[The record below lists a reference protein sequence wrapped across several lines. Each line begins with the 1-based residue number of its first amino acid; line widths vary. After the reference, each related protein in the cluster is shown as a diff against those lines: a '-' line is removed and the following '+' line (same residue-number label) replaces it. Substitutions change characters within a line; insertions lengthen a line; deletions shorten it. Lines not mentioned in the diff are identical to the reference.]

1 MNMVESFAATIESW
15 HDFYMLAG
23 SAAAT
28 LLGLLFVAVSL
39 HIDILA
45 KARKSAD
52 VSMFALQAFANF
64 LIIISF
70 AFIFMVP
77 GEGSSSMGIVLM
89 SLGLLELWRTATLWR
104 SFEFGDKKE
113 RILDAWQFRLRL
125 LIPNT
130 ICYAALIFISVNLLF
145 GNAGYIG
152 WMIMVIIWL
161 LISASQNAWILMMR
175 LAEIKQEHS
184 AGGES

>member
-1 MNMVESFAATIESW
+1 MVESFAATIESW

-39 HIDILA
+39 HIDILS

-77 GEGSSSMGIVLM
+77 DESPSSMGIPLL
-89 SLGLLELWRTATLWR
+89 SLGLLELLQTARLWR
-104 SFEFGDKKE
+104 SFEFGDRKE
-113 RILDAWQFRLRL
+113 RILDAWQFRWRL

-130 ICYAALIFISVNLLF
+130 ICYSALIFISVKLLF
-145 GNAGYIG
+145 GNANYIG
-152 WMIMVIIWL
+152 WMIMVTIWL
-161 LISASQNAWILMMR
+161 LISASHNAWILMMS
-175 LAEIKQEHS
+175 LAEIKQEHRTE
-184 AGGES
+184 G